1 MLIWFLSVTKSL
13 TIDVI
18 LYDLASSQ
26 HIFSNILH
34 ILKMIG
40 HLFCSFDISI
50 VVIQLTSVF
59 LLNKS
64 LLTLSKPGCCSRCIT
79 IN

>member
-1 MLIWFLSVTKSL
+1 MLEKHNLEFIKSKTYTLFTQMLIWFLSVTKSL

-34 ILKMIG
+34 ILKN
-40 HLFCSFDISI
+40 DW
-50 VVIQLTSVF
+50 
-59 LLNKS
+59 S
-64 LLTLSKPGCCSRCIT
+64 LILQF
-79 IN
+79 